1 MMMMA
6 VATEFELEAPRLQIT
21 TQKYPPGG
29 NPCFEESS
37 REYNNGQELENLNFS
52 TIWNYM

>member
-1 MMMMA
+1 MMA